1 MPFAPAKEEQERIE
15 RFLAALDRVHAMMK
29 KRVKAHPPRTLS
41 TLWRW
46 YSEEID
52 IHRYRSRQLI
62 TPPAHLRGG
71 WS

>member
-1 MPFAPAKEEQERIE
+1 MVLSHSKEEHERIE

-46 YSEEID
+46 YAEEIQ
-52 IHRYRSRQLI
+52 IHRYRSRTLI
-62 TPPAHLRGG
+62 TPPAHRRGDWG
-71 WS
+71 